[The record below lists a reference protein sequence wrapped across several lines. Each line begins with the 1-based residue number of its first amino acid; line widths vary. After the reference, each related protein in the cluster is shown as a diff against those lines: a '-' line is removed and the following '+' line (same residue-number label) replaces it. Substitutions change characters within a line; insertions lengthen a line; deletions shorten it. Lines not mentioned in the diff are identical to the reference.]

1 MNSEAVPFLPVLRY
15 RPPGLRKREAWKR
28 TWDLQRHED
37 AIDARTSLVEGHPQ
51 RLSQEEAKRLKET
64 EVGSIPV
71 PPKYKSADFVNSI
84 FWSLRGKLDVQ
95 KERFISY
102 PFCERDTD
110 PTFVIAWA
118 GWDHLQQARALAT
131 YYVQM
136 KESEGWTRER
146 LTPLLAGLL
155 ELLPWLKQWHNE
167 LDAQYGQGMG
177 DYFEGFVDEE
187 SRALG
192 ITHDAIRAWSPL
204 GRPVRARRLR

>member
-1 MNSEAVPFLPVLRY
+1 
-15 RPPGLRKREAWKR
+15 
-28 TWDLQRHED
+28 
-37 AIDARTSLVEGHPQ
+37 
-51 RLSQEEAKRLKET
+51 
-64 EVGSIPV
+64 
-71 PPKYKSADFVNSI
+71 
-84 FWSLRGKLDVQ
+84 
-95 KERFISY
+95 
-102 PFCERDTD
+102 
-110 PTFVIAWA
+110 
-118 GWDHLQQARALAT
+118 
-131 YYVQM
+131 M